1 MTNLKMSI
9 RVFVFALL
17 NVLLLQT
24 IHAQNTT
31 IGLTAEKEY
40 AITPADYGLNFEE
53 IRIETPDKKADGSAL
68 TLFGWHL
75 IPAEKL
81 SKKGVIIASNGQGN
95 MANSLEYAGV
105 FLGMGYHVFMFDYR
119 GYGKSDEFNVNPK
132 FYIYAQF
139 GTDLN
144 AVVDYVKK
152 YFTTL
157 TITMYGQGIGAGL
170 ALGISANN
178 VKVNN
183 VIADAPYT
191 TLETIEKRYKEFTGG
206 KILMPLAFDKS
217 LIEPM
222 NALSVKGDHLRG
234 ILLIVG
240 AKGDYSTPAD
250 IESIAALKKKITSIY
265 VVPNVNNDENF
276 SSNKDQYFKE
286 VKAFLDKLN

>member
-1 MTNLKMSI
+1 MKY
-9 RVFVFALL
+9 RFVCF
-17 NVLLLQT
+17 VLLFST
-24 IHAQNTT
+24 VVSSAFAQSGND
-31 IGLTAEKEY
+31 IGLMAEAEY
-40 AITPADYGLNFEE
+40 AITPEDYGLNFEE
-53 IRIETPDKKADGSAL
+53 IRIETPDKKEDGTAL

-95 MANSLEYAGV
+95 MANSLEYAGI

-119 GYGKSDEFNVNPK
+119 GYGQSDAFKVNPK

-152 YFTTL
+152 YFATL

-206 KILMPLAFDKS
+206 KIMMPLAFDKA
-217 LIEPM
+217 LIEPL
-222 NALSVKGDHLRG
+222 NALEVKGDHLRG
-234 ILLIVG
+234 IMLISG
-240 AKGDYSTPAD
+240 AKGDYVTTAD
-250 IESIAALKKKITSIY
+250 IASIAEKKKKITTIY
-265 VVPNVNNDENF
+265 TVPNVNNDENF

>member
-1 MTNLKMSI
+1 MNY
-9 RVFVFALL
+9 RVLVFTLI
-17 NVLLLQT
+17 NVCLLQT
-24 IHAQNTT
+24 LQAQNS
-31 IGLTAEKEY
+31 IGLMTEKEY
-40 AITPADYGLNFEE
+40 AVTPADYGLNFEE
-53 IRIETPDKKADGSAL
+53 IKIETPDKNADNTPL

-81 SKKGVIIASNGQGN
+81 SKKAVIIASNGQGN
-95 MANSLEYAGV
+95 MANSLEYAGL

-119 GYGKSDEFNVNPK
+119 GYGQSDDFNVNPK

-144 AVVDYVKK
+144 AVVDHVKK
-152 YFTTL
+152 YFATL
-157 TITMYGQGIGAGL
+157 TITVYGQGIGAGL
-170 ALGISANN
+170 ALGVSANN

-183 VIADAPYT
+183 VIADGPYT

-206 KILMPLAFDKS
+206 KIMMPLAFDKA
-217 LIEPM
+217 LIEPL
-222 NALSVKGDHLRG
+222 NALAVKGDQLRG
-234 ILLIVG
+234 IMLIVG
-240 AKGDYSTPAD
+240 AKGDYVTPAD
-250 IESIAALKKKITSIY
+250 ITSIADLKKKVTTVY

>member
-1 MTNLKMSI
+1 MNY
-9 RVFVFALL
+9 RVLIFTLI
-17 NVLLLQT
+17 NVCLLQT
-24 IHAQNTT
+24 MQAQNS
-31 IGLTAEKEY
+31 IGLMTEKEY
-40 AITPADYGLNFEE
+40 AVTPADYGLNFEE
-53 IRIETPDKKADGSAL
+53 IKIETPDKKADNTPL

-81 SKKGVIIASNGQGN
+81 SKKAVVIASNGQGN
-95 MANSLEYAGV
+95 MANSLEYAGL

-119 GYGKSDEFNVNPK
+119 GYGQSDDFNVNPK

-139 GTDLN
+139 GTDLY

-152 YFTTL
+152 YFATM
-157 TITMYGQGIGAGL
+157 TITVYGQGIGAGL

-206 KILMPLAFDKS
+206 KIMMPLAFDKA
-217 LIEPM
+217 LIEPL
-222 NALSVKGDHLRG
+222 NALAVKGDQLRG
-234 ILLIVG
+234 IMLIVG
-240 AKGDYSTPAD
+240 AKGDYVTPAD
-250 IESIAALKKKITSIY
+250 IASIADLKKKVTTVY